1 MVSPTAIA
9 DIKTAISS
17 GVNLKPEEIIRLN
30 ALGLRYDYS
39 KSGADMRIMP
49 RVAWL
54 GDIAFREPTIGHEIW
69 MYDASELFDFDNGE
83 TRVKVRAY
91 CLATP
96 PLELPP
102 MTEGIL
108 NIKKKVQ
115 KFCREKLSQWTL
127 GQVATALM
135 FAEYGDTQTAC
146 EMPVAKKESRRKKRK
161 VVQEGDH
168 CYEVGLLRNGVLLNL
183 GSPDQLKDM
192 TVSGLETLIIEKM
205 KLDDRVGVD
214 YSKDIVNTAFGDY
227 KRTLD
232 SILAEHAKTNEK
244 RD

>member
-9 DIKTAISS
+9 DIKAAISS
-17 GVNLKPEEIIRLN
+17 GVNFKPEEIIRLN

-39 KSGADMRIMP
+39 KSGAEMRIMP

-54 GDIAFREPTIGHEIW
+54 GDVAFREPTIGHEIW
-69 MYDASELFDFDNGE
+69 MYEASDIFDFDNGE

-108 NIKKKVQ
+108 SIKKKVQ
-115 KFCREKLSQWTL
+115 KFCREKLSPYTL
-127 GQVATALM
+127 GQVASALV
-135 FAEYGDTQTAC
+135 FAEYGDIQTAR
-146 EMPVAKKESRRKKRK
+146 ELPEGKKPSRRAKAKP
-161 VVQEGDH
+161 VQEGEY
-168 CYEVGLLRNGVLLNL
+168 CYEVGLLRNGVLLKI

-192 TVSGLETLIIEKM
+192 TVAELETLIRESM
-205 KLDDRVGVD
+205 KLDNRFGIKYAEDLV
-214 YSKDIVNTAFGDY
+214 SSSFGDY
-227 KRTLD
+227 RRTLD
-232 SILAEHAKTNEK
+232 SILAEHAKTKEK
-244 RD
+244 KD